1 MSSNKRKTLQIR
13 AQLPDVESLKTFNGQ
28 LTSKARDHFTFK
40 YGKILNLLDI
50 PVQIEVVTALAQFYD
65 PPLRCFTFQDFQLA
79 PTLEEFGQ
87 ILGYPR
93 KKLFLTKGW
102 DKFQDLKTWLCY

>member
-1 MSSNKRKTLQIR
+1 M
-13 AQLPDVESLKTFNGQ
+13 
-28 LTSKARDHFTFK
+28 ARDHLTFK
-40 YGKILNLLDI
+40 YGKILDLLNI

-87 ILGYPR
+87 ILGYRR
-93 KKLFLTKGW
+93 KKLFPYKGMGQVPRL
-102 DKFQDLKTWLCY
+102 KDLALLLKIPVFNLNLHFKTEREAQGF